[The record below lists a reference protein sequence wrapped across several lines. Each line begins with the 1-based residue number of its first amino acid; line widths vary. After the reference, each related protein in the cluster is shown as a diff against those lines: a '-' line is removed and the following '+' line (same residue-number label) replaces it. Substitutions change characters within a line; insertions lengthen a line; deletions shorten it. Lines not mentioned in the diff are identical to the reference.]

1 MKIIYIFFVIILLI
15 SFESFGQVKN
25 KSITKLTN
33 IESSYPYW
41 SPDGS
46 MIVFQSN
53 RADIDNTDIYSMTS
67 NGKNL
72 VRLTSA
78 EGNDELPIWSP
89 DGQQILFSSTRDG
102 NYEIY
107 IMDVDGKNQRN
118 LSNHPSYD
126 SHPNFS
132 PDGKIIIFNS
142 TRDMPNH
149 DKIMTFSRDSNVEL
163 YEMDLDG
170 RNVKRVTNYFSWD
183 TYPDISPDG
192 RKIAF
197 RRRTLDIV
205 MGKEIGNSEVF
216 IANRDGS
223 EAYNLSNHPAHD
235 GWPAWS
241 PDGKKIAFASDRE
254 RKENWQIYVIDID
267 GNNLTRIT
275 DFDSQGAEFAK
286 PQWSPKGDKI
296 LCTRTKDG
304 NVEIYLIELDLL

>member
-1 MKIIYIFFVIILLI
+1 MKIIYIFCITLLLI
-15 SFESFGQVKN
+15 SFETVGQIKT

-53 RADIDNTDIYSMTS
+53 RTDINNTDIYTMTLD
-67 NGKNL
+67 GKDL
-72 VRLTSA
+72 VRLTTA
-78 EGNDELPIWSP
+78 QGYDELPIWSP
-89 DGQQILFSSTRDG
+89 DGNQILFSSTRDG

-107 IMDVDGKNQRN
+107 IMDTDGENQRN
-118 LSNHPSYD
+118 LSNHAGYD

-132 PDGKIIIFNS
+132 PDGKTIIFNS

-149 DKIMTFSRDSNVEL
+149 DEIMSFTRESNVEL

-170 RNVKRVTNYFSWD
+170 TNVNRVTNYFSWD
-183 TYPDISPDG
+183 TYPDISPNG
-192 RKIAF
+192 NKIVF
-197 RRRTLDIV
+197 RRRTVDTV

-216 IANRDGS
+216 IANRNGD
-223 EAYNLSNHPAHD
+223 EAYNLSNHPAYD

-254 RKENWQIYVIDID
+254 RKENWQIYIIDVD

-286 PQWSPKGDKI
+286 PQWSPKGNKI

-304 NVEIYLIELDLL
+304 NVEIYLIELE

>member
-1 MKIIYIFFVIILLI
+1 MKINYTFCIILLI
-15 SFESFGQVKN
+15 ISYESIGQVKT
-25 KSITKLTN
+25 KSVTKLTN

-53 RADIDNTDIYSMTS
+53 RNDIDNTDIYTMTS
-67 NGKNL
+67 DNKNL

-78 EGNDELPIWSP
+78 QGYDELPIWSP
-89 DGQQILFSSTRDG
+89 NGKQILFSSTRDG

-107 IMDVDGKNQRN
+107 IMDADGGNQRN
-118 LSNHPSYD
+118 LSNHAGYD

-132 PDGKIIIFNS
+132 PGGETIIFNS

-149 DKIMTFSRDSNVEL
+149 DKIMTFTRESNVEL

-192 RKIAF
+192 NKITF
-197 RRRTLDIV
+197 RRRTVDTV

-223 EAYNLSNHPAHD
+223 EAYNLSNHPAYD

-254 RKENWQIYVIDID
+254 RTENWQIYIIDID
-267 GNNLTRIT
+267 GNNLTRIS
-275 DFDSQGAEFAK
+275 DFDSQGAAFAK
-286 PQWSPKGDKI
+286 PQWSPLGDKI
-296 LCTRTKDG
+296 LCTRSKDG
-304 NVEIYLIELDLL
+304 NVEIFIIELE